1 LIKAKQFHF
10 LKRYKMKKI
19 ISLFCIVFLT
29 MAFTTSV
36 YYPIDGYTHT
46 GIKRLKRL
54 ELIKSGEIKDISNL
68 PEGAFKSYMDIEL
81 NLLSKRNDSVSQ
93 FLKFDKGFQDNISSL
108 FRGLDRSYSLAVLD
122 ISDIDNLR
130 YAYRNETLG
139 YQPGSVGKIAVLAG
153 LFDQLA
159 KIYPNDFEKRLDL
172 LRNKSVK
179 AGVWGLTD
187 EHTIPIY
194 NIETNKLVKR
204 QVIASDVFTL
214 FEWADHMMSVSNNGA
229 ASILWREVLLMAA
242 FGEKYPDLTQE
253 DADIYFKNTPRKE
266 LTDLGNDVVNLP
278 LRDLGITSDEWRLGS
293 FFTKGANTYVGDKG
307 GSIGSPLGLM
317 KFLIQIEQGN
327 VIDEQSSLEMKRL
340 MYMTD
345 RRIRYAQAPSLKEAA
360 VYFKSGSL
368 YKCDRSKGETCGKY
382 MGNVSNFMNS
392 VAIVEHPDNCRYIV
406 VLMSNVL
413 RKNSATDHMM
423 LAASIDKIIKK

>member
-1 LIKAKQFHF
+1 M
-10 LKRYKMKKI
+10 RKI
-19 ISLFCIVFLT
+19 IILAAIFFIT
-29 MAFTTSV
+29 MAFTTAIT
-36 YYPIDGYTHT
+36 YPIDGYSHT

-54 ELIKSGEIKDISNL
+54 ERIKSGEIKDVSNL
-68 PEGAFKSYMDIEL
+68 PAGAFKSYLDIEL
-81 NLLSKRNDSVSQ
+81 NLLPKKNDSFIQ
-93 FLKFDKGFQDNISSL
+93 FLNSDKGFQDDISAL
-108 FRGLDRSYSLAVLD
+108 FRGLDKSYSLAVLD
-122 ISDIDNLR
+122 ISDIENLR
-130 YAYRNETLG
+130 YAHRNETLG
-139 YQPGSVGKIAVLAG
+139 YQPGSVGKIAVLVG

-159 KIYPNDFEKRLDL
+159 KIYPNDFEKRLEL

-242 FGEKYPDLTQE
+242 FGDKYPNLTQE
-253 DADIYFKNTPRKE
+253 GSDEYFKTTPRKE

-278 LRDLGITSDEWRLGS
+278 LRNLGITQDEWRLGS
-293 FFTKGANTYVGDKG
+293 FFTKGANTHVGDKG
-307 GSIGSPLGLM
+307 GSIGTPLGLM
-317 KFLIQIEQGN
+317 KFLIQLEQGN

-345 RRIRYAQAPSLKEAA
+345 RRIRYAQSPALKEAA

-368 YKCDRSKGETCGKY
+368 YKCDRSKGEACGKY
-382 MGNVSNFMNS
+382 MGNVTNFMNS
-392 VAIVEHPDNCRYIV
+392 VAIVEHPDNCKYIV

-423 LAASIDKIIKK
+423 LASSIDKVIKK